1 MTGGA
6 ADLKFPEK
14 AKHTQSDFTE
24 GAQSAQ
30 TAPIIL
36 KIENFNAFATYVCAD
51 YRNDGKKERR
61 IKMIKQTKLQ
71 RIGLFV
77 LMTIALLF
85 IADIQV
91 FAQKTDYKPGEKI
104 EWNGYLET
112 WEEVTFLKATPDGS
126 QPMIRQ
132 MPNEFHKDGFVQ
144 ATSWAKIRP
153 LSAKTANKVP
163 VNDTEADN
171 NATTPETTNDFGT
184 GLMTQDQVLSFLQAK
199 IGDKAFTNP
208 PREAEIRKELAEMI
222 KARGV
227 DFRFDS
233 TSNFFQKLAKY
244 GAITSDVSFPLS
256 YNYGEPTKEKEL
268 LGAWNLG
275 KVGVYQRGAIGV
287 GNIGT
292 LSLNANGTYVW
303 KSVLKAQPINGKWRK
318 ATKVEMTSEGGDG
331 IVLLKA
337 QGEYDWLVTK
347 DRRTTNKG
355 EWINISELRTRQ
367 INEYGSRGGKK

>member
-1 MTGGA
+1 MT
-6 ADLKFPEK
+6 K
-14 AKHTQSDFTE
+14 Q
-24 GAQSAQ
+24 
-30 TAPIIL
+30 I
-36 KIENFNAFATYVCAD
+36 NW
-51 YRNDGKKERR
+51 RR
-61 IKMIKQTKLQ
+61 IGSL
-71 RIGLFV
+71 V
-77 LMTIALLF
+77 LLTIALLF
-85 IADIQV
+85 ITDTQV
-91 FAQKTDYKPGEKI
+91 IAQKKDYTPGEKI
-104 EWNGYLET
+104 EYKISGSYPEQ
-112 WEEVTFLKATPDGS
+112 WEVGTFVRASEDGS
-126 QPMIRQ
+126 QPVIREK
-132 MPNEFHKDGFVQ
+132 PNQYNPNGFQ
-144 ATSWAKIRP
+144 YYSTWDKIRP

-184 GLMTQDQVLSFLQAK
+184 GLMTQEQVLSFLQAK

-233 TSNFFQKLAKY
+233 TSDFFQKLAKY

-268 LGAWNLG
+268 LGAWNLS
-275 KVGVYQRGAIGV
+275 KVGVYRRGAIGV

-303 KSVLKAQPINGKWRK
+303 KSVLKTQPINGKWRK
-318 ATKVEMTSEGGDG
+318 ATKEEMTSVGGDG